1 MRKVLL
7 AVLFLLISAVLFACG
22 SDAEA
27 EDDAQKS
34 SEGTEVSAEEDEGNG
49 DDSEEQAEDSES
61 PKPGETEET
70 EDGTRTLHRMWEEGE
85 TFETGPIVL
94 TIDKVATAEASFE
107 GETADMMETDHIEY
121 VQVDVSVENTSDSDV
136 TFYAGQGRMATNT
149 GEQIEPDMWL
159 SGYIDGEM
167 MAGTKA
173 NDTFYY
179 MLENSEAEDV
189 DSVRLVFSA
198 PYDSESF
205 DDLGEELDFE
215 IELPKE

>member
-1 MRKVLL
+1 MKKILL
-7 AVLFLLISAVLFACG
+7 TVLFLLLSLVLFACG
-22 SDAEA
+22 SEA
-27 EDDAQKS
+27 EGEEDAQ
-34 SEGTEVSAEEDEGNG
+34 N
-49 DDSEEQAEDSES
+49 SEESTEEENKGNTEEQTEDSES
-61 PKPGETEET
+61 PQQGETEET

-94 TIDKVATAEASFE
+94 TIDKIATAEASFE
-107 GETADMMETDHIEY
+107 GETADMLETDHIEY
-121 VQVDVSVENTSDSDV
+121 IQVDVSVENTSDNDV
-136 TFYAGQGRMATNT
+136 TFYAGQGRMATST
-149 GEQIEPDMWL
+149 GEQIEPDLWL
-159 SGYIDGEM
+159 SGHIDGEM

-189 DSVRLVFSA
+189 ESVRLVFSA
-198 PYDSESF
+198 PYDSESY